1 MNLGGDRYPKIQ
13 MRSEQARRWAKMRRG
28 SAAQPSAA
36 PPGGA
41 AEFVGHYMQ
50 ADGEHAASLKR
61 AGIVALIF
69 HFLVLMLVV
78 PMAGPDVVP
87 FEQTSAITVKRYT
100 PPAAPKQV
108 QKKVAT
114 KKRAT
119 VVPIPDPTP
128 EDPEPIE
135 PEEGMEVE
143 LGEFDVEF
151 AVGEPM
157 GAPAGAGARQGAY
170 RAGDGGVASPVVVRQ
185 VDPEYTPEATR
196 KGIQGE
202 VWIEAVVDTEGRVIE
217 PRLLRGLP
225 DEELNRRAME
235 AIQRWVFRPGM
246 KDGQPVPVIA
256 VFTVTYRLH

>member
-1 MNLGGDRYPKIQ
+1 MNLGGDRYRKIQ
-13 MRSEQARRWAKMRRG
+13 VRSEQSRRWARLRRDRVREPTT
-28 SAAQPSAA
+28 AAS
-36 PPGGA
+36 GGA
-41 AEFVGHYMQ
+41 ELVGEYLQ
-50 ADGEHAASLKR
+50 PDEERVDSLKR
-61 AGIVALIF
+61 AGIVALVF
-69 HFLVLMLVV
+69 HFLALMLVI
-78 PMAGPDVVP
+78 PMAGPDVIP
-87 FEQTSAITVKRYT
+87 LERTAAITVKRYQ
-100 PPAAPKQV
+100 PPAPPKQV
-108 QKKVAT
+108 QKKVAA

-128 EDPEPIE
+128 DDPEPIE
-135 PEEGMEVE
+135 PEEGAEFE
-143 LGEFDVEF
+143 AGEFDADF
-151 AVGEPM
+151 AIGEPI
-157 GAPAGAGARQGAY
+157 GAPSGMGARQGAY

-202 VWIEAVVDTEGRVIE
+202 VWIEAVVDTEGRVVE

>member
-1 MNLGGDRYPKIQ
+1 MNLGGDRYRKIEV
-13 MRSEQARRWAKMRRG
+13 RSEQSRRWAKLRRE
-28 SAAQPSAA
+28 SAGAVAA
-36 PPGGA
+36 PAGGGA
-41 AEFVGHYMQ
+41 ELVGGYLKP
-50 ADGEHAASLKR
+50 DEERIDSLKR
-61 AGIVALIF
+61 AGIVALVV
-69 HFLVLMLVV
+69 HFIALMLVI

-87 FEQTSAITVKRYT
+87 IERTSAITVKRYT
-100 PPAAPKQV
+100 PPAPPKQV

-114 KKRAT
+114 KKRAS

-128 EDPEPIE
+128 DDPEPIE
-135 PEEGMEVE
+135 PEEGAELE
-143 LGEFDVEF
+143 LGDFDVEF
-151 AVGEPM
+151 AIGEPV
-157 GAPAGAGARQGAY
+157 GAPAGMGARQGAY
-170 RAGDGGVASPVVVRQ
+170 RAGDGGVASPIVVRQ

-202 VWIEAVVDTEGRVIE
+202 VWIEAVVDVEGRVVE